1 MQHAPGELCK
11 YLVTRAACCCLL
23 CVVSPQLWSSLR
35 SAFASSIH
43 DAAAKT
49 LLLAVSNPHGS
60 VLKYSG

>member
-1 MQHAPGELCK
+1 MRHAPGELCK
-11 YLVTRAACCCLL
+11 YLVTRAARCCLR
-23 CVVSPQLWSSLR
+23 CAVSPQRWSPLR

-43 DAAAKT
+43 EAAAKT